1 MMKFR
6 IMEGRIGNGSIV
18 EIKERRGY
26 NGRWRLDEPRNVE
39 RNREKNQ
46 DIFNKDES

>member
-1 MMKFR
+1 LKFKKMMKFR

-26 NGRWRLDEPRNVE
+26 NGR
-39 RNREKNQ
+39 
-46 DIFNKDES
+46 